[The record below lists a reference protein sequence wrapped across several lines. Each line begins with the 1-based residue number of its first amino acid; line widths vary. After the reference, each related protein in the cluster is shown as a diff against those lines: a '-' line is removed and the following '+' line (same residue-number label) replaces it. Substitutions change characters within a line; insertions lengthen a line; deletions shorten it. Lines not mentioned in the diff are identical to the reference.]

1 MRYRKQRSPV
11 KVRHC
16 PATVKLLSEAVEG
29 KSGRLIYM
37 RLPVLEGRAVREV
50 GEPHLRPTLLSPAI
64 FGGRTMSINSIRHF
78 RGVTRRTFIAVGAS
92 VLLFAACGTSDQ
104 SASNTVADTVAEAS
118 SDTAVPEVSTNKIV
132 SLSATAT
139 EMIYA
144 IGAEDQLVAVD
155 NYSNY
160 PEAAAS
166 FETKIDAAQPSAEA
180 IAALDATVVLLAY
193 DPGNLQTQ
201 LEALG
206 ITVWTGAAATSFD
219 DSYKQITEL
228 GELTGKT
235 AEAEALVSSMK
246 ADIETAVSS
255 MELPDAP
262 VSYFYELDNTYYSVT
277 SNTFVGQIMS
287 QFKLQNIADL
297 AEAGNDY
304 PQLSQE
310 AIISANPQMIFLADT
325 KCCQQDAQSVAARPG
340 WNKIDAV
347 TNGNVVELDDDVAS
361 RWGPR
366 VVDLVKQVAAAV
378 TKFVETS
385 KK

>member
-1 MRYRKQRSPV
+1 
-11 KVRHC
+11 
-16 PATVKLLSEAVEG
+16 
-29 KSGRLIYM
+29 
-37 RLPVLEGRAVREV
+37 
-50 GEPHLRPTLLSPAI
+50 
-64 FGGRTMSINSIRHF
+64 MSIHSIRQF
-78 RGVTRRTFIAVGAS
+78 RVVSRRTFLAVGAS

-104 SASNTVADTVAEAS
+104 SAVNTVADTVAEAS
-118 SDTAVPEVSTNKIV
+118 SDTAVPEVPTNKIV

-139 EMIYA
+139 EMLYA

-166 FETKIDAAQPSAEA
+166 FENKIDASQPSAEA
-180 IAALDATVVLLAY
+180 IAALDATAVLLAY

-235 AEAEALVSSMK
+235 AEAEALVTSMK

-255 MELPDAP
+255 VALPDAP
-262 VSYFYELDNTYYSVT
+262 ISYFYELDNTYFSVT
-277 SNTFVGQIMS
+277 SNTFVGQIMA
-287 QFKLQNIADL
+287 QFNLQNIADL

-310 AIISANPQMIFLADT
+310 AIISANPQLIFLADT
-325 KCCQQDAQSVAARPG
+325 KCCQQDAKTVATRPG
-340 WNKIDAV
+340 WDKIDAV

-366 VVDLVKQVAAAV
+366 VVDLVKQVAGAITAYM
-378 TKFVETS
+378 S
-385 KK
+385 KLK

>member
-1 MRYRKQRSPV
+1 
-11 KVRHC
+11 
-16 PATVKLLSEAVEG
+16 
-29 KSGRLIYM
+29 
-37 RLPVLEGRAVREV
+37 
-50 GEPHLRPTLLSPAI
+50 
-64 FGGRTMSINSIRHF
+64 MSMKSIRQF
-78 RGVTRRTFIAVGAS
+78 RGVARRTFLAVGAS
-92 VLLFAACGTSDQ
+92 ALLFAACGNSDQ
-104 SASNTVADTVAEAS
+104 SAADTVADTVAEAS
-118 SDTAVPEVSTNKIV
+118 SDTAVSEVSTNKIV

-139 EMIYA
+139 EMLYA
-144 IGAEDQLVAVD
+144 IGAQDQLVAVD

-166 FETKIDAAQPSAEA
+166 FENKIDASQPSAEA

-228 GELTGKT
+228 GELTGKST
-235 AEAEALVSSMK
+235 EAEALVASMK
-246 ADIETAVSS
+246 SDIETAVSS

-262 VSYFYELDNTYYSVT
+262 VSYFYELDNTYFSVT

-287 QFKLQNIADL
+287 QFMLQNIADT

-310 AIISANPQMIFLADT
+310 AIISANPQLVFLADT
-325 KCCQQDAQSVAARPG
+325 KCCQQDAKSVAARPG

-347 TNGNVVELDDDVAS
+347 AKGNVVELDDDVAS

-378 TKFVETS
+378 AKFVETS

>member
-1 MRYRKQRSPV
+1 
-11 KVRHC
+11 
-16 PATVKLLSEAVEG
+16 
-29 KSGRLIYM
+29 
-37 RLPVLEGRAVREV
+37 
-50 GEPHLRPTLLSPAI
+50 
-64 FGGRTMSINSIRHF
+64 
-78 RGVTRRTFIAVGAS
+78 VGAS

-104 SASNTVADTVAEAS
+104 SAANTVADTVAEAS
-118 SDTAVPEVSTNKIV
+118 TDTAVPEVSTNKIV

-144 IGAEDQLVAVD
+144 IGAQDQLVAVD
-155 NYSNY
+155 NFSNF
-160 PEAAAS
+160 PEAVAS
-166 FETKIDAAQPSAEA
+166 IETKIDALQPSAEA

-206 ITVWTGAAATSFD
+206 ITVWTGASATSFD

-228 GELTGKT
+228 GELTGKS

-255 MELPDAP
+255 IELPAAP
-262 VSYFYELDNTYYSVT
+262 VSYFYELDDTYFSVT

-287 QFKLQNIADL
+287 LFKLQNIADL

-310 AIISANPQMIFLADT
+310 AIISANPQLIFLADT
-325 KCCQQDAQSVAARPG
+325 KCCKQDTKTVASRPG

-378 TKFVETS
+378 AKFAETS
-385 KK
+385 K

>member
-1 MRYRKQRSPV
+1 
-11 KVRHC
+11 
-16 PATVKLLSEAVEG
+16 
-29 KSGRLIYM
+29 M

-64 FGGRTMSINSIRHF
+64 FGGRKMSKKSIRQF
-78 RGVTRRTFIAVGAS
+78 RGVTRRTFLAVGAS
-92 VLLFAACGTSDQ
+92 ALLFAACGNSDQ
-104 SASNTVADTVAEAS
+104 SAADTVAEAS
-118 SDTAVPEVSTNKIV
+118 SDTAVTEVFTNKIV

-139 EMIYA
+139 EMLYA
-144 IGAEDQLVAVD
+144 IGAQDQLVAVD

-166 FETKIDAAQPSAEA
+166 FENKIDASQPSAEA

-228 GELTGKT
+228 GELTGKST
-235 AEAEALVSSMK
+235 EAEALVASMK
-246 ADIETAVSS
+246 SDIETAVSS

-262 VSYFYELDNTYYSVT
+262 VSYFYELDNTYFSVT

-287 QFKLQNIADL
+287 QFMLQNIADT

-310 AIISANPQMIFLADT
+310 AIISANPQLVFLADT

-347 TNGNVVELDDDVAS
+347 AKGNVVELDDDVAS

-378 TKFVETS
+378 AKFVETS

>member
-1 MRYRKQRSPV
+1 
-11 KVRHC
+11 
-16 PATVKLLSEAVEG
+16 
-29 KSGRLIYM
+29 
-37 RLPVLEGRAVREV
+37 
-50 GEPHLRPTLLSPAI
+50 
-64 FGGRTMSINSIRHF
+64 MSMKSIRQFH
-78 RGVTRRTFIAVGAS
+78 GVTRRTFLAVGAS
-92 VLLFAACGTSDQ
+92 ALLFAACGNSDQ
-104 SASNTVADTVAEAS
+104 SAADTVADTVAEAS
-118 SDTAVPEVSTNKIV
+118 SDTAVSEVSTNKIV

-139 EMIYA
+139 EMLYA
-144 IGAEDQLVAVD
+144 IGAQDQLVAVD

-166 FETKIDAAQPSAEA
+166 FENKIDASQPSAEA

-228 GELTGKT
+228 GELTGKST
-235 AEAEALVSSMK
+235 EAEALVASMK
-246 ADIETAVSS
+246 SDIETAVSS

-262 VSYFYELDNTYYSVT
+262 VSYFYELDNTYFSVT

-287 QFKLQNIADL
+287 QFMLQNIADT

-310 AIISANPQMIFLADT
+310 AIISANPQLVFLADT
-325 KCCQQDAQSVAARPG
+325 KCCQQDAKSVAARPG

-347 TNGNVVELDDDVAS
+347 AKGNVVELDDDVAS

-378 TKFVETS
+378 AKFVETS

>member
-1 MRYRKQRSPV
+1 
-11 KVRHC
+11 
-16 PATVKLLSEAVEG
+16 
-29 KSGRLIYM
+29 
-37 RLPVLEGRAVREV
+37 
-50 GEPHLRPTLLSPAI
+50 
-64 FGGRTMSINSIRHF
+64 
-78 RGVTRRTFIAVGAS
+78 VGAS

-104 SASNTVADTVAEAS
+104 SAVKTVADTVAEAS
-118 SDTAVPEVSTNKIV
+118 TDTAVPEVSTNKIV

-139 EMIYA
+139 EMLYA

-166 FETKIDAAQPSAEA
+166 FENKIDASQPSAEA
-180 IAALDATVVLLAY
+180 IAALDATAVLLAY

-206 ITVWTGAAATSFD
+206 ITVWTGAVATSFD

-235 AEAEALVSSMK
+235 AEAEALVTAMK

-262 VSYFYELDNTYYSVT
+262 ISYFYELDNTYFSVT

-287 QFKLQNIADL
+287 QFNLQNIADL
-297 AEAGNDY
+297 AEAGNNY

-310 AIISANPQMIFLADT
+310 AIISANPQLIFLADT
-325 KCCQQDAQSVAARPG
+325 KCCQQDAKTVAARPG

-347 TNGNVVELDDDVAS
+347 TNGNVVELDDDLAS

-378 TKFVETS
+378 AKFVETS

>member
-1 MRYRKQRSPV
+1 M
-11 KVRHC
+11 
-16 PATVKLLSEAVEG
+16 EG

-64 FGGRTMSINSIRHF
+64 FGGRTMSINSIRQF
-78 RGVTRRTFIAVGAS
+78 RGVTRRTFLAVGAS
-92 VLLFAACGTSDQ
+92 ALLFAACGTSDQ
-104 SASNTVADTVAEAS
+104 SAANTVADTVAEVS
-118 SDTAVPEVSTNKIV
+118 TDTAVPEVSTNKIV

-139 EMIYA
+139 EMLYA

-166 FETKIDAAQPSAEA
+166 IENKIDASQPSAEA

-228 GELTGKT
+228 GELTGKS
-235 AEAEALVSSMK
+235 AEAEALVASMK

-262 VSYFYELDNTYYSVT
+262 ISYFYELDNTYYSVT

-310 AIISANPQMIFLADT
+310 AIISANPQLIFLADT
-325 KCCQQDAQSVAARPG
+325 KCCQQDAKSVTARPG

-378 TKFVETS
+378 AKFAETS
-385 KK
+385 K

>member
-1 MRYRKQRSPV
+1 
-11 KVRHC
+11 
-16 PATVKLLSEAVEG
+16 
-29 KSGRLIYM
+29 
-37 RLPVLEGRAVREV
+37 
-50 GEPHLRPTLLSPAI
+50 
-64 FGGRTMSINSIRHF
+64 MSMKSIRQF
-78 RGVTRRTFIAVGAS
+78 RSVTRRTFLAVGAS
-92 VLLFAACGTSDQ
+92 ALLFAACGNSDQ
-104 SASNTVADTVAEAS
+104 SAADTIADTVAEAS
-118 SDTAVPEVSTNKIV
+118 SDTAVSEVSTNKIV

-139 EMIYA
+139 EMLYA
-144 IGAEDQLVAVD
+144 IGAQDQLVAVD

-166 FETKIDAAQPSAEA
+166 FENKIDASQPSAEA

-228 GELTGKT
+228 GELTGKST
-235 AEAEALVSSMK
+235 EAEALVASMK
-246 ADIETAVSS
+246 SDIETAVSS

-262 VSYFYELDNTYYSVT
+262 VSYFYELDNTYFSVT

-287 QFKLQNIADL
+287 QFMLQNIADT

-310 AIISANPQMIFLADT
+310 AIISANPQLVFLADT

-347 TNGNVVELDDDVAS
+347 AKGNVVELDDDVAS

-378 TKFVETS
+378 AKFVETS

>member
-1 MRYRKQRSPV
+1 
-11 KVRHC
+11 
-16 PATVKLLSEAVEG
+16 
-29 KSGRLIYM
+29 
-37 RLPVLEGRAVREV
+37 
-50 GEPHLRPTLLSPAI
+50 
-64 FGGRTMSINSIRHF
+64 MSIHSIRQF
-78 RGVTRRTFIAVGAS
+78 RVVSRRTFLAVGAS

-104 SASNTVADTVAEAS
+104 SAVNTVADTVAEAS
-118 SDTAVPEVSTNKIV
+118 SDTAVPEVPTNKIV

-139 EMIYA
+139 EMLYA

-166 FETKIDAAQPSAEA
+166 FENKIDASQPSAEA
-180 IAALDATVVLLAY
+180 IAALDATAVLLAY

-235 AEAEALVSSMK
+235 AEAEALVASMK

-255 MELPDAP
+255 MALPDAP
-262 VSYFYELDNTYYSVT
+262 ISYFYELDNTYFSVT
-277 SNTFVGQIMS
+277 SNTFVGQIMA
-287 QFKLQNIADL
+287 QFNLQNIADL

-310 AIISANPQMIFLADT
+310 AIISANPQLIFLADT
-325 KCCQQDAQSVAARPG
+325 KCCQQDAKTVATRPG
-340 WNKIDAV
+340 WDKIDAV

-366 VVDLVKQVAAAV
+366 VVDLVKQVAGAITAYM
-378 TKFVETS
+378 S
-385 KK
+385 KLK

>member
-1 MRYRKQRSPV
+1 
-11 KVRHC
+11 
-16 PATVKLLSEAVEG
+16 
-29 KSGRLIYM
+29 M

-64 FGGRTMSINSIRHF
+64 FGGRTMSIHSIRHF

-118 SDTAVPEVSTNKIV
+118 TDTAAPEVSTNKIV

-139 EMIYA
+139 EMLYA
-144 IGAEDQLVAVD
+144 IGAGDQLIAVD
-155 NYSNY
+155 KYSNF
-160 PEAAAS
+160 PAQANA
-166 FETKIDAAQPSAEA
+166 FEPKIDGYEPSVEA
-180 IAALDATVVLLAY
+180 IAALEPTTVLIAF
-193 DPGNLQTQ
+193 DPGSLQSQ
-201 LEALG
+201 LEKLG
-206 ITVWTGAAATSFD
+206 IAVWVGAAATNFD
-219 DSYKQITEL
+219 DSYRQITEL

-235 AEAEALVSSMK
+235 TEAEALVSSMK
-246 ADIETAVSS
+246 SEIETAVSS
-255 MELPDAP
+255 MALPDAP
-262 VSYFYELDNTYYSVT
+262 ISYFYELDNTYFSVT

-287 QFKLQNIADL
+287 QFNLQNIADL

-310 AIISANPQMIFLADT
+310 AIISANPQLIFLADT
-325 KCCQQDAQSVAARPG
+325 KCCQQDAKTVAARPG

-378 TKFVETS
+378 AKFVETS

>member
-1 MRYRKQRSPV
+1 
-11 KVRHC
+11 
-16 PATVKLLSEAVEG
+16 
-29 KSGRLIYM
+29 
-37 RLPVLEGRAVREV
+37 
-50 GEPHLRPTLLSPAI
+50 
-64 FGGRTMSINSIRHF
+64 
-78 RGVTRRTFIAVGAS
+78 VGAS

-104 SASNTVADTVAEAS
+104 SAVKTVADTVAEAS
-118 SDTAVPEVSTNKIV
+118 SDSAVPEVSTNKIV

-139 EMIYA
+139 EMLYA

-155 NYSNY
+155 NFSNY

-166 FETKIDAAQPSAEA
+166 FENKIDASQPSAEA
-180 IAALDATVVLLAY
+180 IAALDATAVLLAY

-206 ITVWTGAAATSFD
+206 ITVWTGAVATSFD

-235 AEAEALVSSMK
+235 AEAEALVTAMK

-262 VSYFYELDNTYYSVT
+262 ISYFYELDNTYFSVT

-287 QFKLQNIADL
+287 QFNLQNIADL
-297 AEAGNDY
+297 AEAGNNY

-310 AIISANPQMIFLADT
+310 AIISANPQLIFLADT
-325 KCCQQDAQSVAARPG
+325 KCCQQDAKTVAARPG

-347 TNGNVVELDDDVAS
+347 TNGNVVELDDDLAS

-378 TKFVETS
+378 AKFVETS

>member
-1 MRYRKQRSPV
+1 
-11 KVRHC
+11 
-16 PATVKLLSEAVEG
+16 
-29 KSGRLIYM
+29 
-37 RLPVLEGRAVREV
+37 
-50 GEPHLRPTLLSPAI
+50 
-64 FGGRTMSINSIRHF
+64 
-78 RGVTRRTFIAVGAS
+78 VGAS

-104 SASNTVADTVAEAS
+104 SAANTVADTVVEAS

-139 EMIYA
+139 EMLYA
-144 IGAEDQLVAVD
+144 IGAQDQLVAVD

-160 PEAAAS
+160 PEAAAA
-166 FETKIDAAQPSAEA
+166 FENKIDASQPSAEA

-206 ITVWTGAAATSFD
+206 ITVWTGTAATSFD

-228 GELTGKT
+228 GELTGKS

-255 MELPDAP
+255 TELPDAP
-262 VSYFYELDNTYYSVT
+262 ISYFYELDNTYFSVT

-310 AIISANPQMIFLADT
+310 AIISANPQLIFLADT
-325 KCCQQDAQSVAARPG
+325 KCCQQDVKTVTARPG

-378 TKFVETS
+378 AKFAETS
-385 KK
+385 K

>member
-1 MRYRKQRSPV
+1 
-11 KVRHC
+11 
-16 PATVKLLSEAVEG
+16 
-29 KSGRLIYM
+29 M

-64 FGGRTMSINSIRHF
+64 FGGRTMSMKSIRQF
-78 RGVTRRTFIAVGAS
+78 RGVTRRTFLAVGAS
-92 VLLFAACGTSDQ
+92 ALLFAACGTSDQ
-104 SASNTVADTVAEAS
+104 SAVNTVADTVAEAS

-139 EMIYA
+139 EMLYA
-144 IGAEDQLVAVD
+144 IGAGDQLIAVD
-155 NYSNY
+155 KYSNF
-160 PEAAAS
+160 PAQANA
-166 FETKIDAAQPSAEA
+166 FEPKIDGYEPSVEA
-180 IAALDATVVLLAY
+180 IAALEPTAVLIAF
-193 DPGNLQTQ
+193 DPGGLQSQ
-201 LEALG
+201 LEKLG
-206 ITVWTGAAATSFD
+206 IAVWVGAAATNFD

-235 AEAEALVSSMK
+235 VEAEALVSSMK

-255 MELPDAP
+255 MELPDGP
-262 VSYFYELDNTYYSVT
+262 VSYFYELDNTYFSVT

-287 QFKLQNIADL
+287 QFNLQNIADL

-325 KCCQQDAQSVAARPG
+325 KCCQQDAKSVASRPG
-340 WNKIDAV
+340 WNKIAAV
-347 TNGNVVELDDDVAS
+347 TNGNVVELDDDMAS